1 MLAANAAGRW
11 VRVRGT
17 SYATPLVAARAA
29 AVLANDSHVT
39 AALDREAAD
48 LGRKGPDQTFGR
60 GLLCGAC
67 RKLQ

>member
-1 MLAANAAGRW
+1 
-11 VRVRGT
+11 
-17 SYATPLVAARAA
+17 LVAARAA